1 MFQRRHLFPAFI
13 LLVVMLYLVSVAA
26 PAVTLAAPEPTI
38 QVSDP
43 ALPGPYQVGF
53 QRVKVTRPDATQFDA
68 MFYYPAGANGR
79 NAAYDGSGAP
89 YPAVVFG
96 HGFLTSVRMYV
107 GNAQHLVSWGYFMLL
122 PMSAMELFPSH
133 PAFADDFSY
142 SLDYLEAQ
150 NANSASFLY
159 QQIDT
164 DHFGASGHS
173 MGGGVSILAAAQDSR
188 IQAVL
193 NLAAAETFPDSA
205 IDAMAGLHVPIALL
219 AGTGDIIAPPQRH
232 QQPMYDNGHAPRLL
246 AILDGANHCSFAAEL
261 RACGGTMDPAYQLQI
276 TNRWTTAFFN
286 LYLKGKSAYA
296 TYIWGPEMLSEP
308 DVATQFDAG
317 FTLTPFQ
324 QTKTG
329 FPGDAVSYS
338 LTLTN
343 TGPTATRFTLTA
355 KESAWPTALS
365 PVHTPLLNPGAST
378 TITALVTIP
387 LNPNPPSDTA
397 LIVATTDLDGLTVQ
411 VGLLTTQLP

>member
-1 MFQRRHLFPAFI
+1 MLSHHRWFTLVLGLLGCM
-13 LLVVMLYLVSVAA
+13 LLVAPVATGAA
-26 PAVTLAAPEPTI
+26 PTASHQTA

-43 ALPGPYQVGF
+43 GLPGPYKVGF
-53 QRVKVTRPDATQFDA
+53 TRVKVTRPDASQFDA
-68 MFYYPAGANGR
+68 MFYYPASANGR

-96 HGFLTSVRMYV
+96 HGFLTPVRMYV
-107 GNAQHLVSWGYFMLL
+107 GNAQHLTSWGYFMLL

-150 NANSASFLY
+150 NANPASFLY

-164 DHFGASGHS
+164 THLGASGHS

-205 IDAMAGLHVPIALL
+205 IDAMATLHAPIALL
-219 AGTGDIIAPPQRH
+219 AGSSDIIAPPHRH
-232 QQPMYDNGHAPRLL
+232 QQPMYDNGRAPRLL
-246 AILDGANHCSFAAEL
+246 AILDGANHCSFAANL
-261 RACGGTMDPAYQLQI
+261 RPCGGTMDPATQIHI

-286 LYLKGKSAYA
+286 LYLKGQSAYVS
-296 TYIWGPEMLSEP
+296 YIWGPEMIFEP
-308 DVATQFDAG
+308 DVDTQFDAG
-317 FTLTPFQ
+317 FSLTPFQ
-324 QTKTG
+324 QAQTG
-329 FPGDAVSYS
+329 YPGAVVTYN

-343 TGPTATRFTLTA
+343 TGPTATGFTLEAREATWSTIVFPLHTA
-355 KESAWPTALS
+355 
-365 PVHTPLLNPGAST
+365 LLNPGQSAA
-378 TITALVTIP
+378 ITVLVTIP
-387 LNPNPPSDTA
+387 INPGPTSDTA
-397 LIVATTDLDGLTVQ
+397 LIVATTDLDGATAQ
-411 VGLLTTQLP
+411 TGLVVTSRP